1 MFFFHS
7 DFLNTLRKSKR
18 VEVGMKE
25 KQLSL
30 NQTYITTNLQPTY
43 SIPSTN
49 TKQKTYQPTTS
60 QLTTY
65 IPTYNIFS
73 ESLDW
78 YRYFYQL
85 MKIEI
90 CALLGLNKLKSK

>member
-1 MFFFHS
+1 
-7 DFLNTLRKSKR
+7 
-18 VEVGMKE
+18 MKE

-43 SIPSTN
+43 NIPTQNRKPTSL
-49 TKQKTYQPTTS
+49 QPPSLQPTYQPTTF
-60 QLTTY
+60 
-65 IPTYNIFS
+65 FS

-78 YRYFYQL
+78 YTYFYQL

-90 CALLGLNKLKSK
+90 PALLGLKRLKSKWNLYQH